1 MAELPDELIRAFG
14 DDVLDA
20 PDQAAYLLLTSD
32 EDGAPRISM
41 LSVGEILVR
50 DARTLRVGLW
60 PGTHTAANLGRGG
73 TALFGAISPGSVT
86 YVRLRPARLVAPT
99 DLECF
104 ELTVTD
110 VRADVH
116 AGMPVTSGIT
126 FRADDPGSAA
136 TAWRDQRAL
145 LAAL

>member
-1 MAELPDELIRAFG
+1 MAELPDDLIRAFG

-20 PDQAAYLLLTSD
+20 PDQAAYLLLTGD

-41 LSVGEILVR
+41 LSVGEVLVL
-50 DARTLRVGLW
+50 DPRTLRVALW

-86 YVRLRPARLVAPT
+86 YVRLRPVRLTAPAH
-99 DLECF
+99 LECF

-116 AGMPVTSGIT
+116 EGMPVTSGIT
-126 FRADDPGSAA
+126 FRAEDPSVA
-136 TAWRDQRAL
+136 TTWRDQRAL